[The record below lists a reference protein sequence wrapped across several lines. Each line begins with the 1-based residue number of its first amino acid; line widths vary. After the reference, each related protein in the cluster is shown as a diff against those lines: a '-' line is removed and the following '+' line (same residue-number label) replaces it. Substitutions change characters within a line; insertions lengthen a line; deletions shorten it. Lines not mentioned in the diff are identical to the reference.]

1 MTDRTLAQITA
12 VNEATTSSGPTVDAS
27 LLGTVVPGL
36 RYPVWYTPR
45 VGDLVVVDW
54 IGSQPFVSTAFA

>member
-1 MTDRTLAQITA
+1 MTDRTLAQITVINA
-12 VNEATTSSGPTVDAS
+12 ATTSSGPTVDAE

-45 VGDLVVVDW
+45 LGDLVVVDW
-54 IGSQPFVSTAFA
+54 VGSQPFVSTAFA